1 MVRTYLSHWYTCT
14 MVPMLRW
21 RSWWQRRADTLAA
34 GSQFYPAITAAT
46 LAQCPQGGPCEG
58 VVGRGRGGRWKWRC
72 QWKEAQ
78 GRRPCEGV
86 HRFEATFD
94 DVFMQVIRVGTDA
107 AEPHHLFHFQRKNG
121 EPIPASRWLALVKHI
136 DEGDDGLIVLSRDKN
151 GDDYI
156 NHFSIGR
163 MQVFRYLKG
172 SFNVQRGGGGS
183 GDCGGGGGGGARGG
197 GGGRGGAGGA
207 GRGAGRGAGAG
218 IGSCTARPT
227 RPTLDA
233 YLVLKRK
240 PMEVASRKQLA
251 SEISSTAGVHTDDHA
266 NPELLDA
273 FHVGLMAAADFATWL
288 ALPEP
293 TTTSTLMM
301 NAERALQFEDDAL
314 VRFRG
319 IESPFLR
326 VLFLTMAAV
335 PALTPCDDA
344 MGTGKPTV
352 RTRRVVEGLRSDIQ
366 QHNRASKLLSAIAA
380 ITTAIQPAGG
390 TRQANLII
398 QLILGG
404 RHAGVSADTLDA
416 FSTRGITKSSR
427 RARELLQA
435 TAKLVCPTRYFR
447 ADGGGGQRAVL
458 HTADTYLD
466 WRFQHYCLSQKMTLG
481 WTMTRSSWKHGKV
494 ASTAFQRLDS
504 VTLTLSAAAEDVEA
518 STGWT

>member
-218 IGSCTARPT
+218 IGSCTARP
-227 RPTLDA
+227 
-233 YLVLKRK
+233 
-240 PMEVASRKQLA
+240 
-251 SEISSTAGVHTDDHA
+251 
-266 NPELLDA
+266 
-273 FHVGLMAAADFATWL
+273 
-288 ALPEP
+288 
-293 TTTSTLMM
+293 
-301 NAERALQFEDDAL
+301 
-314 VRFRG
+314 
-319 IESPFLR
+319 
-326 VLFLTMAAV
+326 
-335 PALTPCDDA
+335 
-344 MGTGKPTV
+344 
-352 RTRRVVEGLRSDIQ
+352 
-366 QHNRASKLLSAIAA
+366 
-380 ITTAIQPAGG
+380 
-390 TRQANLII
+390 
-398 QLILGG
+398 
-404 RHAGVSADTLDA
+404 

-466 WRFQHYCLSQKMTLG
+466 WRFQHYCLSQKMTLD